1 MIKTRYFSK
10 LLILFM
16 ILNLVLSFAISPVSA
31 EEPRQVTDNLE
42 NIVKN
47 IPEDIE
53 VNGELFE
60 NAKIKVIHEEDTTTF
75 ETIVEVTEE
84 VSTEVKLEVQ
94 QGTDN
99 ILLHEKTV
107 EEIQSLKILHTPQKF

>member
-1 MIKTRYFSK
+1 MRLNFSK
-10 LLILFM
+10 
-16 ILNLVLSFAISPVSA
+16 
-31 EEPRQVTDNLE
+31 T
-42 NIVKN
+42 VKSSTYFCKK
-47 IPEDIE
+47 DIE

-107 EEIQSLKILHTPQKF
+107 EGNV